1 MYCQKT
7 AHQRIPYGLNSGIHN
22 FYFMQK
28 QVKLQAKETAATNRD
43 FYNLFR
49 PIAPGI
55 DVIGKVAQ
63 VISGLTEA
71 VTIWHITQS
80 EMAGSSKFLSISIS
94 IVAMILVVALLEL
107 GGRKFLQ
114 VLTRALVWK
123 RLQNAWY
130 IGLFIIVSGIT
141 IGMGVLSFR
150 MSTNGINYAF
160 MSNVPVGMTFD
171 NQRLE
176 TSYQTRI
183 QSINEQANQELALLR
198 ENHQGV
204 LASTEAQYNAR
215 ILALRGKVKSYE
227 QKLAAG
233 HKWAGSQA
241 NKYRK
246 QANSLITESAE
257 KQSKQQRA
265 YGKQL
270 DTWKQ
275 HKAAAIDREEQR
287 LEAAVN
293 KGERAMLARH
303 DAKRKDASFWGNLFS
318 FFVGFSVIL
327 AFICII
333 SVEVYRRGA
342 GIEVAYEE
350 LEKADSIPLLFWQGM
365 TGRVDNF
372 FRRKAER
379 FAQIPNSTPDRSS
392 RIGFDYPSGL
402 PVAETEQEY

>member
-1 MYCQKT
+1 
-7 AHQRIPYGLNSGIHN
+7 
-22 FYFMQK
+22 MQK
-28 QVKLQAKETAATNRD
+28 QVKLQAKETTATNRD

-71 VTIWHITQS
+71 VTIWYITQS
-80 EMAGSSKFLSISIS
+80 EMAGTSKFLSISIS
-94 IVAMILVVALLEL
+94 IIAMILVVALLEL

-123 RLQNAWY
+123 RLKNAWY
-130 IGLFIIVSGIT
+130 IGLFVIVSAIT

-171 NQRLE
+171 EEALQL
-176 TSYQTRI
+176 SYQTKVKTI
-183 QSINEQANQELALLR
+183 SEQANQELALLQ
-198 ENHQGV
+198 ENHEGV
-204 LASTEAQYNAR
+204 TSSIDAQYAAR
-215 ILALRGKVKSYE
+215 IDALLLKVKTYE
-227 QKLAAG
+227 RKLAAG

-241 NKYRK
+241 DKYRK
-246 QANSLITESAE
+246 QANGLEATLAE
-257 KQSKQQRA
+257 KQSIQQRS
-265 YGKQL
+265 YGKKIE
-270 DTWKQ
+270 TWKKQ
-275 HKAAAIDREEQR
+275 KAIAIDRADQR
-287 LEAAVN
+287 LQTAIS
-293 KGERAMLARH
+293 KGETAMLARQ

-350 LEKADSIPLLFWQGM
+350 LEKADSIPLLFWNGL

-379 FAQIPNSTPDRSS
+379 FAQIPMSSPDRSG
-392 RIGFDYPSGL
+392 RIGFEYPKGM
-402 PVAETEQEY
+402 PNAEMEGDLLNR

>member
-1 MYCQKT
+1 
-7 AHQRIPYGLNSGIHN
+7 
-22 FYFMQK
+22 MQK
-28 QVKLQAKETAATNRD
+28 QVKLQVKETAATNRD

-71 VTIWHITQS
+71 VTIWYITQS
-80 EMAGSSKFLSISIS
+80 EMAGTSKFLSITIS

-123 RLQNAWY
+123 RLKNAWY
-130 IGLFIIVSGIT
+130 IGLFVIVSAIT

-171 NQRLE
+171 EKALQS
-176 TSYQTRI
+176 SYQTKVKTI
-183 QSINEQANQELALLR
+183 SEQANQELALLR
-198 ENHQGV
+198 EHHEGV
-204 LASTEAQYNAR
+204 TKSIDAQYTAR
-215 ILALRGKVKSYE
+215 IDALLLKVKTYE
-227 QKLAAG
+227 RKLAAG

-241 NKYRK
+241 DKYRK
-246 QANSLITESAE
+246 KANGLESTLAE
-257 KQSKQQRA
+257 KQSKQQLS
-265 YGKQL
+265 YGKKIEA
-270 DTWKQ
+270 WKKQ
-275 HKAAAIDREEQR
+275 KAIAIDRADQR
-287 LEAAVN
+287 LQTAIS
-293 KGERAMLARH
+293 KGETAMLEPQ

-350 LEKADSIPLLFWQGM
+350 LEKADSIPLLFWNGL

-379 FAQIPNSTPDRSS
+379 FAQIPMSSPDRSG
-392 RIGFDYPSGL
+392 RIGFDYPKGM
-402 PVAETEQEY
+402 PNAEMEGDLLNR

>member
-1 MYCQKT
+1 
-7 AHQRIPYGLNSGIHN
+7 
-22 FYFMQK
+22 MQK

-71 VTIWHITQS
+71 ITIWYITQS
-80 EMAGSSKFLSISIS
+80 EMAGTSKFLSIMIS
-94 IVAMILVVALLEL
+94 IVAMILVVSLLEL

-123 RLQNAWY
+123 RLKNAWY
-130 IGLFIIVSGIT
+130 IGLFVIVSAIT
-141 IGMGVLSFR
+141 VGMGVLSFR

-160 MSNVPVGMTFD
+160 MSNVPVGVTFD
-171 NQRLE
+171 DQTLQAG
-176 TSYQTRI
+176 YQTKI
-183 QSINEQANQELALLR
+183 QAINEQANQELALLR

-204 LASTEAQYNAR
+204 LASTEAQYDAR
-215 ILALRGKVKSYE
+215 IAAYQGKVKSYE

-246 QANSLITESAE
+246 KATDLASALAE
-257 KQSKQQRA
+257 KQSKQQRT
-265 YGKQL
+265 YGQQL

-275 HKAAAIDREEQR
+275 EKAAAIDREDQR
-287 LEAAVN
+287 LQTAIN
-293 KGERAMLARH
+293 KGETAMLAKTS
-303 DAKRKDASFWGNLFS
+303 AKKKDASFWGNLFS

-350 LEKADSIPLLFWQGM
+350 MEKADSIPLLFWNGM

-379 FAQIPNSTPDRSS
+379 FAQIPSGAPDRNS
-392 RIGFDYPSGL
+392 RIGFDYPTGM
-402 PVAETEQEY
+402 PVSETEQPF